1 MEGGGLAGGGKTAA
15 DLGAWICFED
25 ESGRSLR
32 PPVARTWGRRGCTP
46 LIRVPAGRGK
56 GKVNMAGL
64 ACYRPGYRP
73 RLIYRLR
80 IWRGRRHEPKAFTW
94 RDYRDLLTAAHHQL
108 PGGKIVLIWDN
119 LNIHRQAEKEALAGT
134 GWLRICHLPPY
145 APQLNPVEGIWSVLD
160 RTVLANLA
168 ATGIGH
174 LAAVIKHG
182 LKRIQY
188 RPALIDGCLAGTG
201 LRLHTQPGPA
211 ASGDQTM
218 PETASPQIPDKCAPV
233 LIPVPP

>member
-1 MEGGGLAGGGKTAA
+1 
-15 DLGAWICFED
+15 
-25 ESGRSLR
+25 
-32 PPVARTWGRRGCTP
+32 
-46 LIRVPAGRGK
+46 
-56 GKVNMAGL
+56 MAGL
-64 ACYRPGYRP
+64 ACYRPGHRP

-80 IWRGRRHEPKAFTW
+80 IWRGRRHEPKGFTW

-108 PGGKIVLIWDN
+108 PGGKIVLVWDN
-119 LNIHRQAEKEALAGT
+119 LNIHRQAEKEALAGA

-145 APQLNPVEGIWSVLD
+145 APELNPVEGIWSVLN

-182 LKRIQY
+182 LKRLQY
-188 RPALIDGCLAGTG
+188 RPALLDGCLAGTG
-201 LRLHTQPGPA
+201 LRLHAQPGPA

-218 PETASPQIPDKCAPV
+218 PETASPQIPDECTPV